1 MKIITDTN
9 VIVSGIFFNGK
20 PRDLLKEC
28 FDGKYEI
35 VCTEEIFLEYI
46 KTIEKLTEKYNKNIA
61 KEMIPILLSNLTI
74 IKNINNGKYSRDPD
88 DDKFINCAKSA
99 DADYVITGDNDLLVL
114 EIVDGIRIIT
124 VSDFLKENKL

>member
-1 MKIITDTN
+1 MKIIIDTN

-28 FDGKYEI
+28 FDEKYEI

>member
-1 MKIITDTN
+1 MKIVIETN

-28 FDGKYEI
+28 FEEKYEI

-74 IKNINNGKYSRDPD
+74 VKNINNGKYSRDPD

-99 DADYVITGDNDLLVL
+99 EADYVITGDNDLLVV

>member
-1 MKIITDTN
+1 MKIVIDTN

-28 FDGKYEI
+28 FDEKYEI
-35 VCTEEIFLEYI
+35 ICTEEIFLEYI